1 VDGDYLKGL
10 EWNGA
15 DRFLIEA
22 SMIRS
27 GGYVTVQGI
36 RYGQGLVYHYK
47 KAITALLPYFDWNK
61 WSSLLIENFVLK
73 DEVGVMGPASSGKTY
88 CAAAFAYCVFQVWPK
103 GTSVVMS
110 STTREGLQLRVW
122 GAIKEIHTKAKT
134 RRKWLSGR
142 IIESRYMLTGAD
154 SNDEAQDFRSGLIG
168 VACKVGGEFV
178 GLSNYVGLKNDRIIL
193 VADEASLMSR
203 AFFDSISNLR
213 KNPSF
218 KLIALG
224 NPKDRTDA
232 LGLVCEPNIK
242 IGGWDGQDYAETTRT
257 WQTRA
262 LNGIAIQLCGTDS
275 PNYDYPRGLNPHI
288 GLITPEQIEN
298 DLAYY
303 GRDSMQ
309 FSMMNLGVMP
319 KDGGSRRVVTMAM
332 CERNQ
337 AFELPTWAGSPL
349 TRVLGLD
356 AAYRGV
362 GGDRCVLIDM
372 SFGLDVTGKI
382 VLAQNG
388 PQLIVPITAKD
399 PREAED
405 QIVRW
410 VMDYA
415 IKNGV
420 LPENVGFDST
430 GRGTLMG
437 AFGRLWSPEVVP
449 IEFGGVPTNR
459 KVRADSTKTEAEEY
473 GKMVTAL
480 WYSSRL
486 VVESGQL
493 RGISRECALEGASRE
508 WGINKNGKV
517 DVEPKDKTKLRMGR
531 SPDLWDSLVTGI
543 EIARRRGFE
552 IASGAGV
559 GVSKRAIPAWLLSRQ
574 KQTRQFE
581 KRHDLT
587 SV

>member
-1 VDGDYLKGL
+1 MDGDYLKGL
-10 EWNGA
+10 DWKGA
-15 DRFLIEA
+15 DRFLVEA
-22 SMIRS
+22 AMIKG
-27 GGYVTVQGI
+27 GGYLTVKGV
-36 RYGQGLVYHYK
+36 RYGHGLVYHYK

-61 WSSLLIENFVLK
+61 WSNLLIENFVIK
-73 DEVGVMGPASSGKTY
+73 DEIGVMGPASSGKTY
-88 CAAAFAYCVFQVWPK
+88 CAAAFAYCVFQIWPK
-103 GTSVVMS
+103 GTSIIMS

-122 GAIKEIHTKAKT
+122 GALKEIHGKAKS
-134 RRKWLSGR
+134 RRRWLSGR

-154 SNDEAQDFRSGLIG
+154 SNDEAQDFRDGIIG
-168 VACKVGGEFV
+168 VACKVGGDFV

-193 VADEASLMSR
+193 IADEASLMNR
-203 AFFDSISNLR
+203 GFFDSISNLR

-224 NPKDRTDA
+224 NPKDRTDV

-242 IGGWDGQDYAETTRT
+242 IGGWDGQDYEEKTRT
-257 WQTRA
+257 WQTRSV
-262 LNGIAIQLCGTDS
+262 NGIAIQLCGTDS

-288 GLITPEQIEN
+288 GIITPEHIEN

-303 GRDSMQ
+303 GRDSLQ

-319 KDGGSRRVVTMAM
+319 RDGGSRRVVTMAM

-337 AFELPTWAGSPL
+337 AFELPTWSSSPL

-356 AAYRGV
+356 AAYRGI
-362 GGDRCVLIDM
+362 GGDRCVLTDL
-372 SFGLDVTGKI
+372 SFGLDVSGKTL
-382 VLAQNG
+382 LAQNG

-415 IKNGV
+415 IKHGI

-449 IEFGGVPTNR
+449 IEFGGVPTLR

-486 VVESGQL
+486 VIEAGQM

-508 WGINKNGKV
+508 WGVNKNGKV

-543 EIARRRGFE
+543 EVARRRGFE
-552 IASGAGV
+552 IAAGK
-559 GVSKRAIPAWLLSRQ
+559 GPGIAKRHVPKWILDRQ
-574 KQTRQFE
+574 NQTRQFE
-581 KRHDLT
+581 KKHEL
-587 SV
+587 SPV